1 MLKLKVLRFLYEN
14 NENRLTTSFVR
25 TGSISI
31 YSKQIKQYIHIL
43 DRTADQT
50 PSIGPYSGDYVVYNS
65 LPGTI
70 YCGLQ
75 STPLS
80 LGPCTVDYSLNL
92 SPWDHILGTM

>member
-70 YCGLQ
+70 FWGLCSVQ
-75 STPLS
+75 
-80 LGPCTVDYSLNL
+80 L